1 MSRTLYRWLLWLHPP
16 AFRREF
22 AGEMLWIFEEASA
35 EGVVP
40 LFTDGVIS
48 LLRQWLLRMGPWKI
62 AVALI
67 GAFVEVFAGG
77 LGGLIFWDAQIR
89 EHLAK
94 LPLQP
99 PPTPAQTASMDIA
112 IHVGM
117 WAVTGVLLMV
127 VFLVLWVKSFNDRR
141 LVRLAAVSRR

>member
-1 MSRTLYRWLLWLHPP
+1 WRV
-16 AFRREF
+16 RR
-22 AGEMLWIFEEASA
+22 
-35 EGVVP
+35 
-40 LFTDGVIS
+40 
-48 LLRQWLLRMGPWKI
+48 GPCN
-62 AVALI
+62 VALALI
-67 GAFVEVFAGG
+67 VAFVEVFAGG

-94 LPLQP
+94 MPLQP

-117 WAVTGVLLMV
+117 WAGTGVLLMV
-127 VFLVLWVKSFNDRR
+127 VFLVLWVKSFNARR